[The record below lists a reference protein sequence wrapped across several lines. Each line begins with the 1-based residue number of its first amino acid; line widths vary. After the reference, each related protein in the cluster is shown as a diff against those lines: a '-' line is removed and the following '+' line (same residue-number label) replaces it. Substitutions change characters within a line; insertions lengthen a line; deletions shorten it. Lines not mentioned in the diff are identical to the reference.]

1 MQKGEFDVIKGKGKP
16 LKPGTENPYT
26 DFMTRKMNEILINNG
41 YQPEWVELG
50 KEIREHA
57 QEAKNR
63 WEAPP
68 ALSPLGLYTLNDQE
82 FAIILVVRTYWLN
95 DLMSITID
103 KQYMI
108 KSGWCMWRMMK
119 DS

>member
-1 MQKGEFDVIKGKGKP
+1 MFFTSMQKGEFDVIKGKGKP
-16 LKPGTENPYT
+16 LKPGAENPYT

-63 WEAPP
+63 
-68 ALSPLGLYTLNDQE
+68 
-82 FAIILVVRTYWLN
+82 
-95 DLMSITID
+95 
-103 KQYMI
+103 
-108 KSGWCMWRMMK
+108 
-119 DS
+119 

>member
-16 LKPGTENPYT
+16 LKSGTENPYT

-57 QEAKNR
+57 QEAKDR
-63 WEAPP
+63 
-68 ALSPLGLYTLNDQE
+68 
-82 FAIILVVRTYWLN
+82 
-95 DLMSITID
+95 
-103 KQYMI
+103 
-108 KSGWCMWRMMK
+108 
-119 DS
+119 